1 MKAVY
6 PKATIRSKHIKKER
20 LDVIYPIVEGLT
32 NKRIQ
37 DYINSVIFNITNE
50 TITKLGYYENPMT
63 EITGRYH
70 IRSNEECLLSISIEV
85 YAFSGGAHGFTILES
100 VTFDL
105 KTGKIYHLKD
115 FFKEGVDYVSF
126 VSDII
131 KKQIIEREIPVIEE
145 FTAIKPDQDFYIE
158 NNNLVIYFQLYEL
171 APYYLGFVTF
181 NIPLA
186 ELCNTVGSIITCNF
200 CSTHI

>member
-1 MKAVY
+1 MKTVY
-6 PKATIRSKHIKKER
+6 PKATIKSQHIKKDR
-20 LDVIYPIVEGLT
+20 LDVIYPVVEGLT

-37 DYINSVIFNITNE
+37 DYINSVMFNITNE

-70 IRSNEECLLSISIEV
+70 IRTNEECILSISIEI

-115 FFKEGVDYVSF
+115 F
-126 VSDII
+126 
-131 KKQIIEREIPVIEE
+131 
-145 FTAIKPDQDFYIE
+145 
-158 NNNLVIYFQLYEL
+158 
-171 APYYLGFVTF
+171 
-181 NIPLA
+181 
-186 ELCNTVGSIITCNF
+186 
-200 CSTHI
+200 